1 MLKKKRRK
9 SRSVQE
15 ENVIDFEQARE
26 IRKKRRQEAVE
37 KRTSKKSKEV
47 LSERKQNKRN
57 KKRMIYLCIFAGII
71 LIMGVSL
78 YNVAKL
84 HNEYKEIMEEN
95 KALEKEKVQ
104 LTEELNNVNDPE
116 YIEQQARKQLKM
128 VKPGEIMYILPQNS
142 ELASGSGIQSD
153 SQAQE

>member
-1 MLKKKRRK
+1 
-9 SRSVQE
+9 
-15 ENVIDFEQARE
+15 
-26 IRKKRRQEAVE
+26 
-37 KRTSKKSKEV
+37 
-47 LSERKQNKRN
+47 
-57 KKRMIYLCIFAGII
+57 
-71 LIMGVSL
+71 MGVSL

-153 SQAQE
+153 SQTQE